1 MESRTSL
8 SEALRTLFFEEAPR
22 LAKEQQVIK
31 RQRCF
36 SASSLLLVFVLGW
49 LQHPLAGPSQ
59 LARFAHLVGVRVSKQ
74 AIAERLTEQTAQWL
88 HRVLEHAVR
97 IVLLASPLTTGLLA
111 RFPAVILEDA
121 SSIELP
127 GALACLWKGCGGNAS
142 ASSIKLG
149 VRWDVRSGQLQ
160 GPFLQD
166 GKSHE
171 TRHAVHDLAL
181 PVGSVWVASL
191 PDTFFRSMR
200 APLGWKNASP
210 LSCDEKAN
218 NWPDEERVALAA
230 CTWFEPAETADRAV
244 PNGRALYRVDPPDQ
258 NASDVH
264 VPYTPS
270 LNARPTRQPER
281 APSSDDADG

>member
-1 MESRTSL
+1 MESITSL

-49 LQHPLAGPSQ
+49 LQHPLAGKSQ

-121 SSIELP
+121 SSIERAFRVSL
-127 GALACLWKGCGGNAS
+127 LVERMWRECLSLFDQTGRAMGCTLRSRAS
-142 ASSIKLG
+142 AILA
-149 VRWDVRSGQLQ
+149 RRE
-160 GPFLQD
+160 
-166 GKSHE
+166 KS
-171 TRHAVHDLAL
+171 
-181 PVGSVWVASL
+181 
-191 PDTFFRSMR
+191 
-200 APLGWKNASP
+200 
-210 LSCDEKAN
+210 
-218 NWPDEERVALAA
+218 
-230 CTWFEPAETADRAV
+230 
-244 PNGRALYRVDPPDQ
+244 
-258 NASDVH
+258 
-264 VPYTPS
+264 
-270 LNARPTRQPER
+270 
-281 APSSDDADG
+281 